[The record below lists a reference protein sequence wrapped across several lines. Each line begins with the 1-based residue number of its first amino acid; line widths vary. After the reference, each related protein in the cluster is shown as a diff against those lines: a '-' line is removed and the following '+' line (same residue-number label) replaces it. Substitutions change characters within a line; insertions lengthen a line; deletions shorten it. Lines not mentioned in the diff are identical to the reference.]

1 MEGTGARRSVSTCF
15 HLRLFAFF
23 AFFAFQFF
31 RPVPPR
37 NWSPCCGHNKSRF
50 RPGVSSEDGGGDAL
64 RPGVFVAG
72 RFAGRM
78 ERVTPMPGC
87 GAAMAGSIVRG
98 GARRG
103 GGGAEKAKRKKRKK
117 RKQAQTDQRKTGRR
131 SLRPW
136 RGRDRRPVQ
145 CLRLLS
151 FASVC
156 ACLRFLR
163 FNPSGPRP
171 RAIGPPCRGHPA
183 TGASGRYAS

>member
-1 MEGTGARRSVSTCF
+1 MEGALSGGAEQQGETQKTQKTQTGANRSEENRAPVSPAVAWQGPAPGAVFAPAFICVC
-15 HLRLFAFF
+15 LRLF

-31 RPVPPR
+31 RPVSSR
-37 NWSPCCGHNKSRF
+37 EWSPRRGHNKSRF
-50 RPGVSSEDGGGDAL
+50 RSGVPSEDGGGDAL

-103 GGGAEKAKRKKRKK
+103 AGGAEKAKRKKRKK

-131 SLRPW
+131 SVRP
-136 RGRDRRPVQ
+136 
-145 CLRLLS
+145 
-151 FASVC
+151 
-156 ACLRFLR
+156 
-163 FNPSGPRP
+163 
-171 RAIGPPCRGHPA
+171 
-183 TGASGRYAS
+183 